1 MLKYQK
7 IIIAFLLLLGFAIII
22 DHYLHTGI
30 WLYICIIIA
39 LIGFLAYGSMNIS
52 SDYYCTV
59 LCNANTDEKKIAL
72 TFDDGPDKTVTPA
85 ILDVLK
91 KHDVRAAFFIIGHKA
106 EENPDLIRKIDDE
119 GHIVGSHSYSHHFF
133 FDLFGS
139 QKMIIEL
146 QKTDAVLKQI
156 LNKKIRM
163 FRPPYGVTNPPLAR
177 ALKEMKY
184 HIIGWSL
191 RSKDTVPGDDRLFE
205 RLIKWVKPGDIIIFH
220 DTKAQTVKVLD
231 KFIIFAREKNFSFER
246 VDTLLKIEPYE

>member
-7 IIIAFLLLLGFAIII
+7 IIIAFLLLMGFAIII

-39 LIGFLAYGSMNIS
+39 LTGFLAYGSMNIS
-52 SDYYCTV
+52 SDYYCRV
-59 LCNANTDEKKIAL
+59 LCNANTDEKKIAV

-91 KHDVRAAFFIIGHKA
+91 KHNVRAAFFTIGHKA
-106 EENPDLIRKIDDE
+106 KENPDLIRKIDGE
-119 GHIVGSHSYSHHFF
+119 GHIIGSHSYSHHFF

-146 QKTDAVLKQI
+146 QKTEAVLNQI

-177 ALKEMKY
+177 AVLEMNY

-191 RSKDTVPGDDRLFE
+191 RSKDTVLQDDRLFE
-205 RLIKWVKPGDIIIFH
+205 RLIKRVKPGDIIIFH
-220 DTKAQTVKVLD
+220 DTKRYTPDVLD
-231 KFIIFAREKNFSFER
+231 KFIIFAKENSYSFER
-246 VDTLLKIEPYE
+246 ADRLLNIEPYE